1 MRTDLADVHIAVC
14 APEVLLAF
22 SDNFDYQHVRRD
34 FVPGVLSEE
43 ELGHKL
49 YVHEAPRGAY
59 AARVHNLRS
68 YDAVSRD
75 VLGRWAFPFAPD
87 TNLLGAGSAY
97 AFARGGRYLEAGV
110 SVPRTAVVGP
120 QCAIGAHTEIGEGAR
135 IEASVVGRGC
145 TVGRGAELLG
155 CYLMDG
161 AVVQEGA
168 RLRCVSLGCVAW
180 GARGRGH
187 CMFALSAGCRLPQR
201 AIADSIPSPP
211 PHPARRSYAL
221 VCEGATVRAGAVVG
235 PGAIISYGVV
245 VGPRHTVPPHAR
257 LSLCRQLRADAS
269 ASSEDELEY
278 ARGGSGACRGAC
290 LLSCLL
296 SGWGVGGVPRRR
308 RPPPDPR
315 RHARSLRRP
324 RSAYLPR
331 DALLPLLLCPPPPRS
346 RAPPSS

>member
-1 MRTDLADVHIAVC
+1 VRTDLADVHIAVC

-211 PHPARRSYAL
+211 PHPQR
-221 VCEGATVRAGAVVG
+221 ATDPPTQRAGR
-235 PGAIISYGVV
+235 GAGGGRARAMREPSPMYFWTSSEPDTRMKVQSVWCATARASSVLPVPVEGSGVWW
-245 VGPRHTVPPHAR
+245 GGG
-257 LSLCRQLRADAS
+257 LRAGVD
-269 ASSEDELEY
+269 
-278 ARGGSGACRGAC
+278 GGER
-290 LLSCLL
+290 
-296 SGWGVGGVPRRR
+296 
-308 RPPPDPR
+308 
-315 RHARSLRRP
+315 
-324 RSAYLPR
+324 
-331 DALLPLLLCPPPPRS
+331 
-346 RAPPSS
+346 